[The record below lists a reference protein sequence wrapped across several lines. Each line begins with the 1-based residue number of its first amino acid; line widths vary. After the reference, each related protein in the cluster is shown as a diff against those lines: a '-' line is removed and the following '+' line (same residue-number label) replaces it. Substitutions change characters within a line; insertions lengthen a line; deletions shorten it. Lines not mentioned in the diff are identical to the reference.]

1 MSNMYRLNLTVGNS
15 VRNNTTLKGNKSVSH
30 YDYIMREEKYSH
42 KGDCL
47 YTSSPNFDKLGYEPR
62 EFWEKSEDQM
72 IVGSEYTTYKEFKLT
87 LPKELTDEQNI
98 ELAEKFCKER
108 FGDKYLYTLAIH
120 NPDFHDA
127 ATAKKGE
134 KQVHAHIMFSLK
146 EVDHNYERTIEQF
159 LKPYK
164 WVHKKNGGGKVN
176 SDMNSNKS
184 SFLKDSR
191 KMWENI
197 LNAKLEEQGLELVS
211 SDTLVKQR
219 EDAIAAGDFKKAE
232 MLDRPPID
240 IPKRFY
246 WQKKKYKNDP
256 EKEKVY
262 DLLKE
267 FRKDKINLYNKDRI
281 LEQLEKEA
289 HKYQTDKKDILG
301 DLSKI
306 DGLSQEISKIKA
318 KADPVKLEQ
327 SVLNNVTNGEYF
339 KIQNQLRMS
348 KKKKD
353 KEKLESIKNALRE
366 LEELRST
373 KEFKKKYD
381 SYAANYNKKIG
392 KLEDLKEQAI
402 KELEKNASYDPKKDG
417 INSLNYLYYAHQ
429 QFGEKATNETL
440 NNLKKNQKELGKELI
455 AIENKILNEVSNN
468 KLVEVENSIISLKD
482 DLKVQQHYLKQNP
495 GFLEKRKINKE
506 IKEIEIKINDLEDY
520 KKGLMKL
527 KDTSDFKDK
536 LSAAK
541 KPILAKNKENKKQ
554 QAIVNNIKQVKK
566 KPKKEKQFSVDI
578 ELNKIEELEKD

>member
-1 MSNMYRLNLTVGNS
+1 MSADD
-15 VRNNTTLKGNKSVSH
+15 KEQ
-30 YDYIMREEKYSH
+30 EE
-42 KGDCL
+42 
-47 YTSSPNFDKLGYEPR
+47 
-62 EFWEKSEDQM
+62 
-72 IVGSEYTTYKEFKLT
+72 
-87 LPKELTDEQNI
+87 
-98 ELAEKFCKER
+98 
-108 FGDKYLYTLAIH
+108 
-120 NPDFHDA
+120 
-127 ATAKKGE
+127 AT
-134 KQVHAHIMFSLK
+134 
-146 EVDHNYERTIEQF
+146 
-159 LKPYK
+159 
-164 WVHKKNGGGKVN
+164 
-176 SDMNSNKS
+176 
-184 SFLKDSR
+184 
-191 KMWENI
+191 
-197 LNAKLEEQGLELVS
+197 
-211 SDTLVKQR
+211 
-219 EDAIAAGDFKKAE
+219 
-232 MLDRPPID
+232 
-240 IPKRFY
+240 
-246 WQKKKYKNDP
+246 QKKKP
-256 EKEKVY
+256 
-262 DLLKE
+262 
-267 FRKDKINLYNKDRI
+267 
-281 LEQLEKEA
+281 
-289 HKYQTDKKDILG
+289 
-301 DLSKI
+301 
-306 DGLSQEISKIKA
+306 
-318 KADPVKLEQ
+318 
-327 SVLNNVTNGEYF
+327 
-339 KIQNQLRMS
+339 RMS

-527 KDTSDFKDK
+527 KDTPDFKDK

-541 KPILAKNKENKKQ
+541 KPIMAKNKENKKQ

>member
-1 MSNMYRLNLTVGNS
+1 M
-15 VRNNTTLKGNKSVSH
+15 
-30 YDYIMREEKYSH
+30 
-42 KGDCL
+42 
-47 YTSSPNFDKLGYEPR
+47 
-62 EFWEKSEDQM
+62 
-72 IVGSEYTTYKEFKLT
+72 
-87 LPKELTDEQNI
+87 
-98 ELAEKFCKER
+98 FC
-108 FGDKYLYTLAIH
+108 
-120 NPDFHDA
+120 
-127 ATAKKGE
+127 
-134 KQVHAHIMFSLK
+134 MK
-146 EVDHNYERTIEQF
+146 EVDHNHIRTIDQF

-164 WVHKKNGGGKVN
+164 WLHKQNGGGKVN

-184 SFLKDSR
+184 TFLKDSR

-219 EDAIAAGDFKKAE
+219 EAALAAGDFKKAE

-289 HKYQTDKKDILG
+289 EKYKTDKKDILG

-306 DGLSQEISKIKA
+306 DGIEKEISKIKA
-318 KADPVKLEQ
+318 KADPVKLER

-366 LEELRST
+366 LEEKKST

-392 KLEDLKEQAI
+392 KLEDI
-402 KELEKNASYDPKKDG
+402 KELEKNASYDPKTDG

-440 NNLKKNQKELGKELI
+440 NNLKNNQKELGKELL

-482 DLKVQQHYLKQNP
+482 DLKVQEHYLKQNP

-506 IKEIEIKINDLEDY
+506 IKEIEVKIKDLEDY

-527 KDTSDFKDK
+527 KDTPDFKEK
-536 LSAAK
+536 LKEAK
-541 KPILAKNKENKKQ
+541 KPIMAKNKENKKQ